1 MIVGCSLNIST
12 CNASRKRGLEGGG
25 EEEGHCSDCMVACVI
40 EKGVNICFKQ

>member
-12 CNASRKRGLEGGG
+12 CNPSRKRGLEGGW
-25 EEEGHCSDCMVACVI
+25 EEGHCSDCMVACVI